1 MERKA
6 DFEKFAE
13 LFTGMHLIF
22 GEGKELNPALIEI
35 YFKSLERFEID
46 VVENAINSVAGT
58 RIFPG
63 LPKPAEL
70 IQAIEG
76 TPADEAVM
84 AFEEVRQL
92 VVKYGYYDTVKFN
105 YPGSAATIEHL
116 GGWLQISSMDNEQF
130 KWFEKDFLK
139 IYPTMKKKGSGP
151 DKLLG
156 FHDQNNLVDAEKY
169 KDRMLLNPVKSVD
182 GLVKKFLR
190 EVN

>member
-1 MERKA
+1 MRDKIRFGSQLIPLISEK
-6 DFEKFAE
+6 FEKTISQAMQDAIWEALKPFEDDQCVKAFNWVF
-13 LFTGMHLIF
+13 LHGKFFTNL
-22 GEGKELNPALIEI
+22 
-35 YFKSLERFEID
+35 
-46 VVENAINSVAGT
+46 
-58 RIFPG
+58 
-63 LPKPAEL
+63 LPDLMEQL
-70 IQAIEG
+70 EG

-156 FHDQNNLVDAEKY
+156 FHDQNNLVDADKY
-169 KDRMLLNPVKSVD
+169 KDRMLPNPVKSVD